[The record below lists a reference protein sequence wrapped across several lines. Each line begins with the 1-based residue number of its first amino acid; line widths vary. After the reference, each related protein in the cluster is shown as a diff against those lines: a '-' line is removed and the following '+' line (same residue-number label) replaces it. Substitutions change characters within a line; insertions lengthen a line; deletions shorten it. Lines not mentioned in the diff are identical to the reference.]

1 MIETNSAAVQF
12 ILLVTELADLA
23 YKYGGCHDVTGLK
36 IVKKNDKW

>member
-12 ILLVTELADLA
+12 ILLVTELAC
-23 YKYGGCHDVTGLK
+23 KYGGCHDVTGLK